1 MDPADAARRY
11 FLFCWAVLMK
21 AHQELAEAATLTPSC
36 TARPPTREPWDVPVP
51 SSGESE
57 AEQDQPDELAQA
69 LAASESWA
77 RARLRAAA
85 AKEMGVRRAKTRAK
99 TPSISLARSHGVV

>member
-1 MDPADAARRY
+1 
-11 FLFCWAVLMK
+11 MK
-21 AHQELAEAATLTPSC
+21 AHQELSEAAKLTPSC
-36 TARPPTREPWDVPVP
+36 TARSPTREPWDVPVP

-57 AEQDQPDELAQA
+57 AEQDRPDEVAQA

-85 AKEMGVRRAKTRAK
+85 AKGMGVHRAVTRAK
-99 TPSISLARSHGVV
+99 ACSISLARSHGVL

>member
-11 FLFCWAVLMK
+11 FLFCWAVLVK
-21 AHQELAEAATLTPSC
+21 AQQELSEAAELARSC
-36 TARPPTREPWDVPVP
+36 AARAPPREPWDVPVP

-57 AEQDQPDELAQA
+57 AEHDGRDEVAQA

-77 RARLRAAA
+77 RARLRASA
-85 AKEMGVRRAKTRAK
+85 AKEMGARRAETRAK
-99 TPSISLARSHGVV
+99 GPSISLAPSHGVV